1 MTDLQSSANPPLE
14 ALPAPTAPAPEPTVA
29 SSLAG
34 LVLDLVAHQDA
45 PHAKALCAAAG
56 LDAAALADPDARLPR
71 SALLRLL
78 DAAARLAPSPAFGL
92 RAFDQVNPGVFQ
104 LVGFVMMSS
113 ASLRQAL
120 ERAVRLMPL
129 LDESAVLTL
138 RPEGAHERL
147 SFDTSAAA
155 MPALMNEAGLASLL
169 GLCCFLSGGLGLPV
183 LQADFPHPAPADLSA
198 YRRLLPG
205 ATLRFDRPVMSLLLA
220 SDGLDAPLHRVS
232 PALEQVHLALAEQRL
247 ESLRGHPV
255 SVRVQQFIERHL
267 RGRPP
272 TLDEAAQ
279 ALALSPRS
287 LQRQLA
293 REGRS
298 FKQLLDDTRRQLAQ
312 QHLRQSQLTLKELAF
327 ALGFGETGS
336 LHRACQRWFGMSP
349 ARYRAQAADVK
360 LP

>member
-1 MTDLQSSANPPLE
+1 
-14 ALPAPTAPAPEPTVA
+14 
-29 SSLAG
+29 
-34 LVLDLVAHQDA
+34 
-45 PHAKALCAAAG
+45 
-56 LDAAALADPDARLPR
+56 
-71 SALLRLL
+71 
-78 DAAARLAPSPAFGL
+78 
-92 RAFDQVNPGVFQ
+92 
-104 LVGFVMMSS
+104 
-113 ASLRQAL
+113 
-120 ERAVRLMPL
+120 MPL

-349 ARYRAQAADVK
+349 ARYRAQAADVR